1 MKRILHFTFSAV
13 LILCSTCNA
22 NAQNIGISSDGSLPD
37 PHAMLDIKAADKGL
51 LIPRTS
57 TSTRLLIPNTK
68 GLLLYDT
75 TTSTFWFNDGAQW
88 QQISNGSSALNGTTN
103 YIAKFTGAST
113 AGNSQIYDNGQY
125 VGFGTTSP
133 LARLHV
139 IDSSVL
145 FSANGDIPAVIHDVP
160 ISYNGRR
167 MMWYADK
174 AAFRAGYALF
184 DEWNSVNIGNYS
196 VGMGYGNMAT
206 GLYSVSLGHGSGA
219 SGISSTATGDLNN
232 ANGDY
237 TFSTGQFS
245 SSKKPY
251 CFSSGYTS
259 LANGQASIAMGYQAE
274 ADGDYALALGHGA
287 FAPGAYS
294 VSLGDNNA
302 ASGPYSFACGF
313 STKSNGNASFTTGN
327 ATIAAGDYSFASGAV
342 TQANGFASTAMGNFT
357 VASGDFSTAMGVS
370 CHATNSNCFAV
381 GYNATASGGGAFAM
395 GANITAGGTNSFVWG
410 QNSNTTGSA
419 SIVLGINLFDGGH
432 KGNAMLG
439 DTDPWNAGSVGSG
452 TDDQMICR
460 FNNGYYFLTGGNT
473 NRTGIIATHGDNSW
487 SAISDSNKKEKIVPV
502 NGEEL
507 LNKISTFTLCTWNYK
522 GQDPK
527 TFRHYGPI
535 AQDFHKAFGHDV
547 YGTIGNDTLINQ
559 ADFLGVSF
567 TAIAAL
573 EKRTEKLTQQQD
585 QITQL
590 EKENKILLAEN
601 KKLQIMLDLLN
612 KNLSA
617 LSQKVDVIAIE
628 QKESDAF
635 AGK

>member
-1 MKRILHFTFSAV
+1 MKRVLHFAFAAV
-13 LILCSTCNA
+13 LTVFSIRQTI
-22 NAQNIGISSDGSLPD
+22 AQNIGISSDGSLPD

-88 QQISNGSSALNGTTN
+88 QQISNGSSALSGTTN
-103 YIAKFTGAST
+103 YIAKFTSSST

-145 FSANGDIPAVIHDVP
+145 FSATGDIPAVIHDVP

-174 AAFRAGYALF
+174 AAFRAGYTVY

-219 SGISSTATGDLNN
+219 SGVSSTATGDYNN

-237 TFSTGQFS
+237 TFSTGQYS
-245 SSKKPY
+245 VSKKPY
-251 CFSSGYTS
+251 CFSAGYTAE
-259 LANGQASIAMGYQAE
+259 ANGQASIAMGYQAV
-274 ADGDYALALGHGA
+274 ADGDYGVALGHFA
-287 FAPGAYS
+287 FAPSISS
-294 VSLGDNNA
+294 VSLGYNNA
-302 ASGPYSFACGF
+302 ANGAYSLACGIN
-313 STKSNGNASFTTGN
+313 TKANGNTSFSTGN
-327 ATIAAGDYSFASGAV
+327 ATTAAGDYSFTAGAS
-342 TQANGFASTAMGNFT
+342 TQANGFGAVATGEFT
-357 VASGDFSTAMGVS
+357 LAGGDFSTAMGS
-370 CHATNSNCFAV
+370 HAQATNTYCVAMGV
-381 GYNATASGGGAFAM
+381 NATASGGASFAL
-395 GANITAGGTNSFVWG
+395 GTNITAGGSNSFVWG
-410 QNSNTTGSA
+410 QNSNTTGAA
-419 SIVLGINLFDGGH
+419 SLVMGINLFDGGH
-432 KGNAMLG
+432 KGNAMFG

-473 NRTGIIATHGDNSW
+473 NRTGIVANHGDNSW
-487 SAISDSNKKEKIVPV
+487 SVISDSTKKEKIVPV

-507 LNKISTFTLCTWNYK
+507 LQKISTFTLCTWNYK

-527 TFRHYGPI
+527 TFRHYGPM
-535 AQDFHKAFGHDV
+535 AQDFHKAFGHDA

-559 ADFLGVSF
+559 GDFLGVSF

-573 EKRTEKLTQQQD
+573 EKRTEKILQQQD
-585 QITQL
+585 QIRQL
-590 EKENKILLAEN
+590 ENENKILMTEN
-601 KKLQIMLDLLN
+601 KKLQVMMDLLN

-617 LSQKVDVIAIE
+617 LTQKVQVIAME
-628 QKESDAF
+628 QKDSDAL